1 MKNLLIAA
9 LLLFATIAEGQT
21 RRRTFRQREIGFF
34 GGASYY
40 LGDINPRR
48 HFMANHPAFGAY
60 FRYTTNYR
68 YAWRFGV
75 NYGRVSAAD
84 AASGEA
90 DQIERGASFQ
100 SPVYEGHALA
110 EFNFV
115 EYRIGHDRHRFTM
128 FVFAGLGV
136 SYTSPV
142 SDIGRGYAEGQGA
155 MVENGRGRYSK
166 YQMCVP
172 FGVGIKFNVGEKT
185 GIGFEW
191 GPRKLF
197 TDYLDDVSGTYNE
210 AAIGLHPGTGETV
223 SYSRAAG
230 NMRGNPNTRDWYFF
244 YGVTLTFKLKD
255 SKRPCHA
262 YL

>member
-1 MKNLLIAA
+1 MKSVLIFVLAVLA
-9 LLLFATIAEGQT
+9 GVADAQT
-21 RRRTFRQREIGFF
+21 TRRTFRQREIGFF

-48 HFMANHPAFGAY
+48 HFRANHPAVGVY
-60 FRYTTNYR
+60 YRYTTNYR
-68 YAWRFGV
+68 YAFRFGL
-75 NYGRVSAAD
+75 NYGKVSGSD

-115 EYRIGHDRHRFTM
+115 EYRIGHERHRFTM
-128 FVFAGLGV
+128 FVFAGLGAN
-136 SYTSPV
+136 YTSPV
-142 SDIGRGYAEGQGA
+142 SDIGRGFQEGQGI
-155 MVENGRGRYSK
+155 MVESDRRTYSK
-166 YQMCVP
+166 YQVCVP
-172 FGVGIKFNVGEKT
+172 FGLGLKFNIGDKCGL
-185 GIGFEW
+185 GIEW

-210 AAIGLHPGTGETV
+210 AAVSLHPGTGETV
-223 SYSRAAG
+223 SYSKAAG
-230 NMRGNPNTRDWYFF
+230 NMRGNPTTRDWYFF
-244 YGVTLTFKLKD
+244 YGVTLTFKLRD

-262 YL
+262 YM